1 MMYRMKKIIS
11 HDEVIE
17 LPKCMYHVKNPNE
30 ALRTSE
36 IDINISDQAPNIKM
50 TELEHR
56 QDVLL
61 KKLDVLYERIKTISS
76 ICTFTDTPA
85 HAKTGAQVI
94 PMPEEVVLN
103 INPDS
108 LPWYLNVFLK
118 DSPTVASLSW
128 HIHSSV
134 PNEKVA
140 KIKAFVKNL
149 KSATDSSKINLRL
162 IFKSVSADPELKLS
176 TLAVPI
182 IGNVNILR
190 YLCLVYPTVLPYDY
204 KDYNMEGLLDLCHLL
219 EKTPEKNKEA
229 IILKIFAQSKGWI
242 CNGQLSIVDIAVY
255 NVIKQLRSRPKS
267 VPKDWFDKCEK
278 LYVCKSEN
286 KVK

>member
-1 MMYRMKKIIS
+1 MMYHMKKIIP

-30 ALRTSE
+30 NLNTSE

-76 ICTFTDTPA
+76 ICTFSDKQASTKAGVQSIPTPD
-85 HAKTGAQVI
+85 
-94 PMPEEVVLN
+94 EVVLN

-118 DSPTVASLSW
+118 DSSIVANISW

-134 PNEKVA
+134 PNEKVP

-149 KSATDSSKINLRL
+149 KNASDATKINLRL

-182 IGNVNILR
+182 VGNVNILR
-190 YLCLVYPTVLPYDY
+190 YLSLVYPSVLPYDY
-204 KDYNMEGLLDLCHLL
+204 NDYNMDGLLDLCYLL
-219 EKTPEKNKEA
+219 EKTTDKNKEP
-229 IILKIFAQSKGWI
+229 IILKLFTQSKDWI
-242 CNGQLSIVDIAVY
+242 CKGRFSIVDIAAY
-255 NVIKQLRSRPKS
+255 NVIKQIKNRPKS
-267 VPKDWFDKCEK
+267 VPQDWFNKCEK
-278 LYVCKSEN
+278 LCLMMQIK
-286 KVK
+286 